1 MKREVY
7 ILRLNHRSQRDK
19 RVTTHLFLAARAL
32 GASGG
37 FYSGEKDEK
46 VERSIGKV
54 CRSWGGEFRIA
65 HVPRWR
71 KKMHEWKKRGG
82 EIVHLTMYGL
92 PIAEVIG
99 RIRRSTKSLLVV
111 VGGAKV
117 PRKVY
122 ELADWNIAVT
132 SQPHSEISALAL
144 FLHELF
150 EGNELSLKFKDA
162 KIMIVPQKRGKKV
175 LKLKSQSKDLTN
187 NLSC

>member
-1 MKREVY
+1 
-7 ILRLNHRSQRDK
+7 
-19 RVTTHLFLAARAL
+19 VTTHLFLAARAL

-111 VGGAKV
+111 VG
-117 PRKVY
+117 
-122 ELADWNIAVT
+122 ELRFQEKFMNLQIG
-132 SQPHSEISALAL
+132 ISL
-144 FLHELF
+144 
-150 EGNELSLKFKDA
+150 
-162 KIMIVPQKRGKKV
+162 
-175 LKLKSQSKDLTN
+175 
-187 NLSC
+187 